1 MFIGD
6 YPMILKPFYI
16 CCTITNVERFFIMHI
31 IPQRSKSKEKFQLQ
45 VCSYE
50 ARKKFRD
57 AEWSELAAI
66 LTYYGIQEIHFD
78 ENRSTTYSLVVNFDN
93 TSAHCQA
100 HRVRLVSTNHV
111 EIEVMLRDEDGRF
124 RPYLL
129 NRIDLPLGE
138 VGCLAEY
145 LVDWFT
151 DKH

>member
-16 CCTITNVERFFIMHI
+16 CCIITTNIEGFFIMHI
-31 IPQRSKSKEKFQLQ
+31 IPRRSKRKEKFQLQ
-45 VCSYE
+45 ACSYE

-78 ENRSTTYSLVVNFDN
+78 EDCSTIYSLVVNLDN
-93 TSAHCQA
+93 TSAHCQV
-100 HRVRLVSTNHV
+100 HRVRLISINDV
-111 EIEVMLRDEDGRF
+111 EIEVMLRDEDACLH
-124 RPYLL
+124 PYLL

-145 LVDWFT
+145 LVDLF
-151 DKH
+151 